1 MYNLSCRPTSLS
13 VNSSGCK
20 LLLGGT
26 VAAANNKVIE
36 TNLDDE
42 DEDEDVKEKRARLC
56 EVGGLEPEVLLLTV
70 PGKLLL
76 RDKRKADLTSCRDL
90 SFAAGARIKEK
101 IRQVS

>member
-1 MYNLSCRPTSLS
+1 M
-13 VNSSGCK
+13 
-20 LLLGGT
+20 GGT

-42 DEDEDVKEKRARLC
+42 DEDVKEKRARLC
-56 EVGGLEPEVLLLTV
+56 EVGGLESEVLLLTV